1 MHRNKDY
8 LNSIVLRYVVLVME
22 DGERVNFETIRG
34 EEKFHKGEL
43 IREKKVGGF

>member
-1 MHRNKDY
+1 
-8 LNSIVLRYVVLVME
+8 ME